1 MNSEYLSTNLKCKLT
16 SVSTWSLKKD
26 KKEAHH
32 IVSELGLLLRD
43 TITKVTHSIMTLLG
57 IRVSSWQGLWQA
69 DMELEK

>member
-43 TITKVTHSIMTLLG
+43 TMATLIKDLISHIIG
-57 IRVSSWQGLWQA
+57 GKWKL
-69 DMELEK
+69 L